1 MRDFWPKST
10 GPEIIAGIQTIQD
23 SLARLENIYMSVIDL
38 EGNPL
43 TIPSNQPYICLE
55 CLNNYSEVPC
65 SPILK
70 QAIAETV
77 RNKKTISVHC
87 PFKLLTYFTP
97 LGILS
102 GNSLS
107 NINALLTVGK
117 IPPSDKSFQNYSS
130 KKIYPNENKNSFPIF
145 STVDLEKLVA
155 TFGKIFDLIF
165 FLIRN
170 PEVNVSGNA
179 ESSSTDTL
187 LIDNLSKREREVL
200 NLVGLGLSNRV
211 IAKRLFI
218 SEATVKT
225 HIYNLTK
232 KINVNNR
239 TELALFFI
247 QSLQK

>member
-10 GPEIIAGIQTIQD
+10 GPEIIAGI
-23 SLARLENIYMSVIDL
+23 
-38 EGNPL
+38 
-43 TIPSNQPYICLE
+43 
-55 CLNNYSEVPC
+55 
-65 SPILK
+65 
-70 QAIAETV
+70 
-77 RNKKTISVHC
+77 
-87 PFKLLTYFTP
+87 
-97 LGILS
+97 
-102 GNSLS
+102 
-107 NINALLTVGK
+107 

-239 TELALFFI
+239 TELALFLI

>member
-1 MRDFWPKST
+1 MKDFWPKNT
-10 GPEIIAGIQTIQD
+10 DPEIIAGIQTIQD

-43 TIPSNQPYICLE
+43 TIPSNQPYMCLE

-87 PFKLLTYFTP
+87 PFKLLTYYTP

-107 NINALLTVGK
+107 NIYAVLTVGR
-117 IPPSDKSFQNYSS
+117 ILPSDKSFQNYSS
-130 KKIYPNENKNSFPIF
+130 QEICPNEAQNSVPVS
-145 STVDLEKLVA
+145 STVDLEKLVT

-165 FLIRN
+165 FLIRT
-170 PEVNVSGNA
+170 PEISFSGNT
-179 ESSSTDTL
+179 EISSTDPL
-187 LIDNLSKREREVL
+187 LIDKISKREREVL
-200 NLVGLGLSNRV
+200 NLVGLGLSNQS

-232 KINVNNR
+232 KLNVKNR
-239 TELALFFI
+239 TELALFLI
-247 QSLQK
+247 QSLHK